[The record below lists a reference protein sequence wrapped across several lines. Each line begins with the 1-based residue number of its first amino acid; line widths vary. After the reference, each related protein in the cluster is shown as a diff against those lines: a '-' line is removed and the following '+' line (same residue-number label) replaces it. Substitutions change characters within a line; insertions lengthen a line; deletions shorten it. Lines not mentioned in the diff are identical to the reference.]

1 MGNHLADNVDD
12 DLVDAQNNE
21 KSSFLVLEK
30 AENCQN
36 LTVQSKSSI
45 SMERRSAIVLQ
56 CYYYLQQSA
65 TICNDC
71 GNLAKR
77 QINQSLI

>member
-21 KSSFLVLEK
+21 KSNFLVLEK

-45 SMERRSAIVLQ
+45 STERRSAIVH
-56 CYYYLQQSA
+56 
-65 TICNDC
+65 
-71 GNLAKR
+71 
-77 QINQSLI
+77 

>member
-45 SMERRSAIVLQ
+45 SMERRSAIVLLQ
-56 CYYYLQQSA
+56 SASICYYLQRLWKFS
-65 TICNDC
+65 
-71 GNLAKR
+71 
-77 QINQSLI
+77 